1 MVRALPV
8 IFVICLQAVVA
19 CTYAQ
24 CPDRKAVH
32 ARILYLAD
40 SLRPAPAV
48 QLKELIA
55 IAAEMRKCAVVYDS
69 VYAFLLRRIGVL
81 YYLVDDPKQAIAY
94 THAAIG
100 VLTLAGNQGVSQSGS
115 QAVLANC
122 HSNLSVYYDAL
133 GMTRERDDAR
143 DSSILL
149 YMTVPDSLDTKV
161 LDVLSARVDGLFNT
175 GDYYNAIY
183 YADIANIITV
193 RDAEK
198 ARPDQ
203 LNILT
208 DKLNALL
215 FLRQYERGRQALE
228 GHEQDFIR
236 SGTPGNLGNLYSIKA
251 GIDRGLG
258 NYTEALY
265 NFQKAFAVDSK
276 IKFNQGCAQTLNEI
290 GFMYLY
296 GRSEPLKALDYCRS
310 ALVYHD
316 SAESMNIWNN
326 MASAFIS
333 LNNYDSAFW
342 CYQQALDQLKPGLK
356 EVNLLSYPL
365 EKSGHILTYLVQL
378 LLNDAGARLQQAKKL
393 RDRDRLKQ
401 AIALYRTTDKLLDRI
416 RSGQSE
422 TGSQLFWRADNHRL
436 YDRAIEAC
444 FEDNNTEDAFYFF
457 EKSRAVLLND
467 RLEELSQASPGDL
480 LAGEQLQKKIQSLEK
495 ELPAYAVTDPRYKR
509 TQDEL
514 FGYRQQS
521 KHLLEKLRRRSSVNR
536 QGSGDSIRLR
546 IGDVQRA
553 MVVEKESL
561 LELFVGDSALY
572 TLTLSAGR
580 SKMTRIDNGIYDSLS
595 RVYLSGMTD
604 AHPTKANFTR
614 YESSARR
621 LFRFIFPDTGLLA
634 ERIIISPDGHYFPF
648 EALLTNADDRP
659 SHYLIEDHAVSYTY
673 SARYLMPAGA
683 GVSPSHSVAGS
694 LQTIPATG
702 EKTQD
707 FLGIAPVHYAAY
719 LHLPEL
725 TGSDRSLGELSSD
738 FREGRQLIGADASLR
753 NFQQSFYKY
762 TILQLYTHASSQSET
777 GHPLIYFADSAL
789 SLADLIGGNRP
800 ATRLVVLSACETA
813 NGEFFPGEGIFSF
826 NREFAAQGIPAAI
839 ANLWSVD
846 NKATYRLTE
855 LFYKYL
861 SSGIATDIA
870 LQKAKKEFL
879 QQASAEQRLP
889 YYWAAAV
896 LTGKADV
903 LVKRSGRGG
912 MVLLLLVGVALVL
925 VLGIGLYLLGYRR
938 RIFHMF
944 IPFRV

>member
-8 IFVICLQAVVA
+8 IFVFCLQAVFA
-19 CTYAQ
+19 CTHAQ

-32 ARILYLAD
+32 ARILYLSD

-55 IAAEMRKCAVVYDS
+55 IADEMRKCAFGYDS

-81 YYLVDDPKQAIAY
+81 YSLVGDSKRAIAY
-94 THAAIG
+94 TRLAIG
-100 VLTLAGNQGVSQSGS
+100 VLGLAGNQPAG

-143 DSSILL
+143 DSCILL

-161 LDVLSARVDGLFNT
+161 LVVLSKRVDDLFNS

-228 GHEQDFIR
+228 GHEEDFIR

-251 GIDRGLG
+251 NIDRGLG

-265 NFQKAFAVDSK
+265 DFQQAFAVDSK
-276 IKFNQGCAQTLNEI
+276 FKFNQGCTQTLNEI
-290 GFMYLY
+290 GLMYL
-296 GRSEPLKALDYCRS
+296 SQKVQPLKALEYFRS
-310 ALVYHD
+310 ALAYHD
-316 SAESMNIWNN
+316 SAESINVLNN

-333 LNNYDSAFW
+333 LNQYDSAFL
-342 CYQQALDQLKPGLK
+342 CYQRGLDQFSPGLK
-356 EVNLLSYPL
+356 ERDLLSYPL
-365 EKSGHILTYLVQL
+365 EKTGHILTYLVEL
-378 LLNDAGARLQQAKKL
+378 LLNEAGARLQQAKEL
-393 RDRDRLKQ
+393 RDRNRMRQ
-401 AIALYRTTDKLLDRI
+401 AIAIYRTTDKLLDRI
-416 RSGQSE
+416 RAGQSE
-422 TGSQLFWRADNHRL
+422 TGSKLFWRANNHRL
-436 YDRAIEAC
+436 YDNAIEAC
-444 FEDNNTEDAFYFF
+444 FEDDNAEDAFYFF

-467 RLEELSQASPGDL
+467 RLQELSEASPEDL
-480 LAGEQLQKKIQSLEK
+480 IAGEQLQKKIQSLEQD
-495 ELPAYAVTDPRYKR
+495 LSTYTVADARYIK
-509 TQDEL
+509 TQDAL
-514 FGYRQQS
+514 FRCRQQS
-521 KHLLEKLRRRSSVNR
+521 KHLLEKLRQRSSVNR
-536 QGSGDSIRLR
+536 QNTGDSVFLR
-546 IGDVQRA
+546 MGDVQRTMA
-553 MVVEKESL
+553 RENESL

-595 RVYLSGMTD
+595 RIYLSGMTD
-604 AHPTKANFTR
+604 AHPTKNGFSR
-614 YESSARR
+614 YESAARQ
-621 LFRFIFPDTGLLA
+621 LFHFIFPDTSVLA
-634 ERIIISPDGHYFPF
+634 ARIIISPDGHYFPF

-659 SHYLIEDHAVSYTY
+659 SRYLIEDHAVSYTY
-673 SARYLMPAGA
+673 SARYLMPSGA
-683 GVSPSHSVAGS
+683 GEFAAGGASGDGSAGGGSP
-694 LQTIPATG
+694 
-702 EKTQD
+702 QD
-707 FLGIAPVHYAAY
+707 FLGIAPVRYAAY

-725 TGSDRSLGELSSD
+725 TGSDRSLGELGSD
-738 FREGRQLIGADASLR
+738 FREGRQLIGPDASLR
-753 NFQQSFYKY
+753 NFQESFYKY
-762 TILQLYTHASSQSET
+762 KILQLYTHATSRSEA

-789 SLADLIGGNRP
+789 SLADLFGGDKP
-800 ATRLVVLSACETA
+800 VTRLVVLSACETA

-826 NREFAAQGIPAAI
+826 NREFAARGIPAAI

-861 SSGIATDIA
+861 SGGAPTDIA

-879 QQASAEQRLP
+879 EQASTEQRLP

-896 LTGKADV
+896 LTGRADV
-903 LVKRSGRGG
+903 LVRHSGRRGIW
-912 MVLLLLVGVALVL
+912 LLVGVVVVL
-925 VLGIGLYLLGYRR
+925 VLGIGLYLLNRR
-938 RIFHMF
+938 RIQV
-944 IPFRV
+944 IP

>member
-8 IFVICLQAVVA
+8 IFVFCLQAVFA
-19 CTYAQ
+19 CTHAQ

-32 ARILYLAD
+32 ARILYLTD

-55 IAAEMRKCAVVYDS
+55 IADEMQKCAFVYDS

-81 YYLVDDPKQAIAY
+81 YYLVDDPKRAIAY
-94 THAAIG
+94 TRSAIG
-100 VLTLAGNQGVSQSGS
+100 VLGLAGNQPAG

-133 GMTRERDDAR
+133 GMIRERDDAR
-143 DSSILL
+143 DSCILL

-161 LDVLSARVDGLFNT
+161 LNVLSERVDGLFNT

-183 YADIANIITV
+183 YADIANIITF

-198 ARPDQ
+198 ARPVL

-208 DKLNALL
+208 NKLNTLI

-228 GHEQDFIR
+228 GHEEDFIR

-251 GIDRGLG
+251 NIDRGLG

-265 NFQKAFAVDSK
+265 NFQQAFAVDSK
-276 IKFNQGCAQTLNEI
+276 FKFNQGCTQTLNEI
-290 GFMYLY
+290 GLMYL
-296 GRSEPLKALDYCRS
+296 SQKVQPLKALEYFRS
-310 ALVYHD
+310 ALAYHD
-316 SAESMNIWNN
+316 SAESINVLNN

-333 LNNYDSAFW
+333 LNQYDSAFL
-342 CYQQALDQLKPGLK
+342 CYQRGLDQLSPGLK
-356 EVNLLSYPL
+356 ERDLLSYPL
-365 EKSGHILTYLVQL
+365 EKTGHILTYLVQL
-378 LLNDAGARLQQAKKL
+378 LLNEAGARLLQAKEL
-393 RDRDRLKQ
+393 RDRNRIEQ
-401 AIALYRTTDKLLDRI
+401 AIAIYRTTDKLLDRI
-416 RSGQSE
+416 RAEQSE
-422 TGSQLFWRADNHRL
+422 TGSQLFWSADNHRL
-436 YDRAIEAC
+436 YDNAIEAC
-444 FEDNNTEDAFYFF
+444 FEDDNAEDAFYFF

-467 RLEELSQASPGDL
+467 RLQELSQASPEDL
-480 LAGEQLQKKIQSLEK
+480 IAGEQLQKKIQSLEK
-495 ELPAYAVTDPRYKR
+495 DLSTYAVADARYKK

-514 FGYRQQS
+514 FRSRQQS

-536 QGSGDSIRLR
+536 QNTGDSVLLR
-546 IGDVQRA
+546 MGDVQRA
-553 MVVEKESL
+553 MARENESL

-595 RVYLSGMTD
+595 RIYLSGMTD
-604 AHPTKANFTR
+604 AHPTKANFSR
-614 YESSARR
+614 YESSARQ
-621 LFRFIFPDTGLLA
+621 LFRFIFPDTSVLA
-634 ERIIISPDGHYFPF
+634 ARIIISPDGHYFPF

-659 SHYLIEDHAVSYTY
+659 SRYLIEDHAVSYTY
-673 SARYLMPAGA
+673 SARYLMPSGA
-683 GVSPSHSVAGS
+683 GGLAAGS
-694 LQTIPATG
+694 TSG
-702 EKTQD
+702 EQD
-707 FLGIAPVHYAAY
+707 FLGIAPVRYAAY

-725 TGSDRSLGELSSD
+725 TGSDRSLGELGSD
-738 FREGRQLIGADASLR
+738 FREGRQLIGPEASLR
-753 NFQQSFYKY
+753 NFQESFYKY
-762 TILQLYTHASSQSET
+762 RILQLYTHATSRSET
-777 GHPLIYFADSAL
+777 GHPMIYFADSAL
-789 SLADLIGGNRP
+789 SLADLIGGNKP

-861 SSGIATDIA
+861 SGGAPTDIA
-870 LQKAKKEFL
+870 LQRAKKEFL
-879 QQASAEQRLP
+879 EQASTEQRLP

-896 LTGKADV
+896 LTGRADV
-903 LVKRSGRGG
+903 LVRGSGHGG
-912 MVLLLLVGVALVL
+912 IWLLVGVGVVL
-925 VLGIGLYLLGYRR
+925 VLGVGLYLFLPGN
-938 RIFHMF
+938 RIRDNKQFNA
-944 IPFRV
+944 

>member
-8 IFVICLQAVVA
+8 IFVLFLQAVCA
-19 CTYAQ
+19 WTHAQ

-40 SLRPAPAV
+40 SLRSTPAV
-48 QLKELIA
+48 QLKALIA
-55 IAAEMRKCAVVYDS
+55 IEDEMRKCKFVYDS

-81 YYLVDDPKQAIAY
+81 YYMVDDPKRAIAY
-94 THAAIG
+94 TRSAIG
-100 VLTLAGNQGVSQSGS
+100 VLSLAGNQPAG

-143 DSSILL
+143 DSCILL

-161 LDVLSARVDGLFNT
+161 LDVLFERVDGLFNT

-198 ARPDQ
+198 ARPI
-203 LNILT
+203 LLKILT

-236 SGTPGNLGNLYSIKA
+236 SGTPGNWGNLYSIKA
-251 GIDRGLG
+251 NIDRGLG
-258 NYTEALY
+258 KYTEALY
-265 NFQKAFAVDSK
+265 NFQQAFAVDSK
-276 IKFNQGCAQTLNEI
+276 IKFDQGCAQTLNEI
-290 GFMYLY
+290 GSMYLY
-296 GRSEPLKALDYCRS
+296 QRAMPRKALGYFRL
-310 ALVYHD
+310 ALAYHD
-316 SAESMNIWNN
+316 SAESMNILNN

-333 LNNYDSAFW
+333 LKNYDSAFS
-342 CYQQALDQLKPGLK
+342 CYQRGLDQLRPGLR
-356 EVNLLSYPL
+356 EGDLLSYPL
-365 EKSGHILTYLVQL
+365 EKAGDILTYLVQL
-378 LLNDAGARLQQAKKL
+378 LLNYAGARLQQAKDL
-393 RDRDRLKQ
+393 RDRDRMKQ
-401 AIALYRTTDKLLDRI
+401 AIAIYRTTDKLLDRI

-444 FEDNNTEDAFYFF
+444 FEDNNAEDAFYFF

-495 ELPAYAVTDPRYKR
+495 GLSAYAVTDPRYKI

-514 FGYRQQS
+514 FAYRQQS
-521 KHLLEKLRRRSSVNR
+521 KHLLEKLRRRSSVSR
-536 QGSGDSIRLR
+536 QDPGDSVLLR
-546 IGDVQRA
+546 IGDVQRE
-553 MVVEKESL
+553 MVPEKESL
-561 LELFVGDSALY
+561 LELFVGESALY

-580 SKMTRIDNGIYDSLS
+580 SKMARIDNGVYDSLS
-595 RVYLSGMTD
+595 RIYLSGMTD
-604 AHPTKANFTR
+604 AHPTKANFSR
-614 YESSARR
+614 YESSARQ

-648 EALLTNADDRP
+648 EALLTNANDRP
-659 SHYLIEDHAVSYTY
+659 SRYLIEDHAISYTY
-673 SARYLMPAGA
+673 SARYLMPSGA
-683 GVSPSHSVAGS
+683 GGLAAGGAS
-694 LQTIPATG
+694 G
-702 EKTQD
+702 GGSSQD
-707 FLGIAPVHYAAY
+707 FLGIAPVRYAAY

-725 TGSDRSLGELSSD
+725 TGSDRSLGELGSD
-738 FREGRQLIGADASLR
+738 FREGRQLIGPDASLR
-753 NFQQSFYKY
+753 NFQESFYKY
-762 TILQLYTHASSQSET
+762 RILQLYTHATSLSET
-777 GHPLIYFADSAL
+777 GRPLIYFADSAL
-789 SLADLIGGNRP
+789 SLADLIGANKP

-861 SSGIATDIA
+861 SSGAPTDIA

-896 LTGKADV
+896 LTGRADV
-903 LVKRSGRGG
+903 LVRNSGRGA
-912 MVLLLLVGVALVL
+912 MWLLVGVGMVL
-925 VLGIGLYLLGYRR
+925 VLGIGLYLFSRSGSRDDG
-938 RIFHMF
+938 
-944 IPFRV
+944 